1 GAKIAVERLEVE
13 AMTENK
19 PRPTRAP
26 QSGDLIEIT
35 GHRVGDQ
42 PRSGEILEILGDP
55 GEPHFRVRWEDGHE
69 SIFYPGNDAVVRRP
83 RTKAYPTFRSRSSS
97 VTAPSEAVRSSL
109 RPPLLSLP
117 AAAGRT
123 RARAPPPA
131 QAAPPASRATARACS
146 RSPGGDARDR

>member
-1 GAKIAVERLEVE
+1 MIKSTLYVYARSSAADATRRRTPSAYGATIAVERLEVE

-35 GHRVGDQ
+35 GHRVGDP

-69 SIFYPGNDAVVRRP
+69 SIFYPGNDAVVRRL
-83 RTKAYPTFRSRSSS
+83 RTKA
-97 VTAPSEAVRSSL
+97 
-109 RPPLLSLP
+109 
-117 AAAGRT
+117 
-123 RARAPPPA
+123 
-131 QAAPPASRATARACS
+131 
-146 RSPGGDARDR
+146 